1 MLKKSALP
9 NSNCVIAQ
17 AETFRFGRDPV
28 STVVDASSMYR
39 RIKKQFDGFMG
50 TNGASR
56 GACSGMDH
64 VPEFEAH
71 RHIRLITFNIQVG
84 ISTSSYRHYL
94 TRSWQHFLP
103 HRHRND
109 NLDRIATLL
118 RNYDVVALQECDG
131 GSLRSGYINQ
141 VQYLAEASGLPY
153 WRQQLNRNLG
163 QFAQH
168 SNGLLSRY
176 RPLDVTEHRLPG
188 LIPGRGAIIARYGSE
203 EDPLVLVMMHLSLS
217 KSAQQRQLGFI
228 RDQIADYQHVV
239 LMGDMNNHA
248 EELLNR
254 SPLSETNLIP
264 LPDTAHSFPSW
275 RPERALD
282 HILVSPSLEIR
293 RAEVVSYPMSD
304 HLPIAMDIALPK
316 GYVEKF

>member
-1 MLKKSALP
+1 MYNRIRKQLNGILK
-9 NSNCVIAQ
+9 
-17 AETFRFGRDPV
+17 
-28 STVVDASSMYR
+28 STKGPR
-39 RIKKQFDGFMG
+39 G
-50 TNGASR
+50 T
-56 GACSGMDH
+56 CSGDAH

-71 RHIRLITFNIQVG
+71 RHIRLLTFNIQVG
-84 ISTSSYRHYL
+84 INTSSYRHYV

-103 HRHRND
+103 HGKRIQ
-109 NLDRIATLL
+109 NLDRIAKLL
-118 RNYDVVALQECDG
+118 SNYDVIALQECDG

-141 VQYLAEASGLPY
+141 VQYLAEASGIPY
-153 WRQQLNRNLG
+153 WHQQLNRNLG

-188 LIPGRGAIIARYGSE
+188 LIPGRGAIVARYGVK

-217 KSAQQRQLGFI
+217 KAAQQRQLAYI
-228 RDQIADYQHVV
+228 QELISEYQHVV
-239 LMGDMNNHA
+239 LMGDLNNHA
-248 EELLNR
+248 EQLLSNT
-254 SPLSETNLIP
+254 PLKHSNLVP

-293 RAEVVSYPMSD
+293 RSEVVSYPMSD
-304 HLPIAMDIALPK
+304 HLPIAMDIKLPK
-316 GYVEKF
+316 GYLETF